1 MYHYTGRDCL
11 KTGDSYVSSVEL
23 KQPENKSALDLTI
36 MTKKIKI
43 GTRGSELALWQANYI
58 ASLIGEDNTELVIIK
73 TEGDMI
79 QNVSFNKMEGKGFF
93 TKEIEEALLSGKIDI
108 AVHSLKDLPT
118 EDVKGLK
125 LAAIP
130 ERGDFHD
137 MIIMHP
143 DAYEKR
149 DGINIKGGS
158 LIGTSSVRRLAQ
170 LKVYDKT
177 LRVEALRGN
186 VNTRLRKLKENE
198 YDAIVMAKAAVDRIK
213 LDISEF
219 VTHVLDEN
227 VFLPAPA
234 QGALGLQVRADDKY
248 TYSVAKKLN
257 HAKTEILVSAERS
270 FLKNFGGGCHI
281 PLGAHAYYRDS
292 QIVLEGII
300 ASADGTFAARA
311 NATGKDPESIGA
323 ELSEKIKSQG
333 AEKYI

>member
-1 MYHYTGRDCL
+1 M
-11 KTGDSYVSSVEL
+11 
-23 KQPENKSALDLTI
+23 A
-36 MTKKIKI
+36 KKIRI

-58 ASLIGEDNTELVIIK
+58 AALIGVEITEIVIIK
-73 TEGDMI
+73 TEGDRI

-93 TKEIEEALLSGKIDI
+93 TKEIEEALLTNKIDL

-118 EDVKGLK
+118 EDVKGLR

-149 DGINIKGGS
+149 NGIDIKGS
-158 LIGTSSVRRLAQ
+158 SMIGTSSVRRMAQ
-170 LKVYDKT
+170 LKAFDNT

-186 VNTRLRKLKENE
+186 VNTRLRKLKESE

-219 VTHVLDEN
+219 LIQVLDEN
-227 VFLPAPA
+227 LFLPAPA
-234 QGALGLQVRADDKY
+234 QGALGLQVRADDQH
-248 TYSVAKKLN
+248 TYDVVRKLN
-257 HAKTEILVSAERS
+257 HEKTETLVMAERS

-281 PLGAHAYYRDS
+281 PLGAYASYKGDE
-292 QIVLEGII
+292 IVL
-300 ASADGTFAARA
+300 DGVIVSLDGSFVARES
-311 NATGKDPESIGA
+311 ATGTEPDKIGA
-323 ELSEKIKSQG
+323 ELSAKIKSQG

>member
-1 MYHYTGRDCL
+1 M
-11 KTGDSYVSSVEL
+11 
-23 KQPENKSALDLTI
+23 A
-36 MTKKIKI
+36 KKIRI

-58 ASLIGEDNTELVIIK
+58 SSLIGEDLTEIVVIK
-73 TEGDMI
+73 TEGDRI

-93 TKEIEEALLSGKIDI
+93 TKEIEEALLTNKIDL

-118 EDVKGLK
+118 EDVKGLR

-149 DGINIKGGS
+149 DGIDIKGS
-158 LIGTSSVRRLAQ
+158 SMIGTSSVRRMAQ
-170 LKVYDKT
+170 LKVFDST

-186 VNTRLRKLKENE
+186 VNTRLRKLKESE

-213 LDISEF
+213 LDISEYL
-219 VTHVLDEN
+219 VQVLDEN
-227 VFLPAPA
+227 IFLPAPG
-234 QGALGLQVRADDKY
+234 QGALGLQVRADDEN
-248 TYSVAKKLN
+248 TYKIARKLN
-257 HAKTEILVSAERS
+257 HAETESLVLAERS

-281 PLGAHAYYRDS
+281 PLGAYASYKNNE
-292 QIVLEGII
+292 IVLDGII
-300 ASADGTFAARA
+300 ASADGSFVARA
-311 NATGKDPESIGA
+311 TAKGTDPESIGA
-323 ELSEKIKSQG
+323 ELSLKIKKQG

>member
-1 MYHYTGRDCL
+1 M
-11 KTGDSYVSSVEL
+11 
-23 KQPENKSALDLTI
+23 A
-36 MTKKIKI
+36 KKIRI

-58 ASLIGEDNTELVIIK
+58 SRLIGEEITELVIIK
-73 TEGDMI
+73 TEGDRI
-79 QNVSFNKMEGKGFF
+79 QNISFNKMEGKGFF
-93 TKEIEEALLSGKIDI
+93 TKEIEEALLTNKIDL

-118 EDVKGLK
+118 EEVKGLK

-149 DGINIKGGS
+149 NGINIKGS
-158 LIGTSSVRRLAQ
+158 SMIGTSSVRRMAQ
-170 LKVYDKT
+170 LKLFDNT

-198 YDAIVMAKAAVDRIK
+198 YDGIVMAKAAVDRIK
-213 LDISEF
+213 LDISEYLIQ
-219 VTHVLDEN
+219 VLDEN
-227 VFLPAPA
+227 IFLPAPA

-248 TYSVAKKLN
+248 TYDIAKKLN
-257 HAKTEILVSAERS
+257 HTGTEILVNAERS

-281 PLGAHAYYRDS
+281 PLGAHASYNGEA
-292 QIVLEGII
+292 IVLDGLI
-300 ASADGTFAARA
+300 ASPDGSFVARA
-311 NATGKDPESIGA
+311 TATGTDPDSIGA
-323 ELSEKIKSQG
+323 ELSDKIKSQG